1 MASWDWRRERAV
13 WLAAVVTLAVLAGWL
28 QIVSLVL
35 LWNVV
40 GDRFPEAATLVRAVA
55 RAARAVAVYGM
66 PALVVGGVTLMTMTV
81 ALASAMRSERE
92 EVRHG

>member
-1 MASWDWRRERAV
+1 MASWDWKRERAV
-13 WLAAVVTLAVLAGWL
+13 WLATVVTLVVLAGWL

-35 LWNVV
+35 LWNVL
-40 GDRFPEAATLVRAVA
+40 GDRYPEAATLVRALA
-55 RAARAVAVYGM
+55 RAARAVALYGM
-66 PALVVGGVTLMTMTV
+66 PALVVGGATLLTMTG